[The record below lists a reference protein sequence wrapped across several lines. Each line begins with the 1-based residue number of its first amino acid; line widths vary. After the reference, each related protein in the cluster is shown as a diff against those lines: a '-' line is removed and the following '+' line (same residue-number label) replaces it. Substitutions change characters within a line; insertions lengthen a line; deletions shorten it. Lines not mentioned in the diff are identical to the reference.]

1 MSDVRSFSVPPSPSK
16 EKMLALL
23 DEVRGEIKSGQCIS
37 LVIVPIKTE
46 RRFDVRSAGDI
57 SMTNLAGILGRCW
70 LDATEALKTHD

>member
-1 MSDVRSFSVPPSPSK
+1 MSDVRSFSVPPSPAK
-16 EKMLALL
+16 DKMLALL
-23 DEVRGEIKSGQCIS
+23 EEVRGEIESGQCVS

-70 LDATEALKTHD
+70 MDAEEALKIHD